1 MLPIVEVLKHVV
13 SFLTIRATCRTTN
26 NSGAV
31 SCEREE
37 WVQVGDQSQNLQE
50 NGFLRTSCAVNLC
63 ARIPQV
69 I

>member
-1 MLPIVEVLKHVV
+1 MLPIVEVLKHVA
-13 SFLTIRATCRTTN
+13 SFLTIRATCRTIN

-37 WVQVGDQSQNLQE
+37 WVQVGDQSHNLQE
-50 NGFLRTSCAVNLC
+50 NGFLRASCVLNIY

-69 I
+69 M